1 MLGAHRLLQ
10 VEASAR
16 RGSVEVFSLD
26 DKGRRREKEED
37 GGKKCAR
44 PLPPRCDV
52 APGEAKS
59 SLSLR
64 EGERKRRQLVFEEDP
79 AESGE
84 GVNTHTHTHTHTE
97 VVEEERPDLQ
107 CFLGWT

>member
-1 MLGAHRLLQ
+1 M
-10 VEASAR
+10 SMC
-16 RGSVEVFSLD
+16 FPWMI
-26 DKGRRREKEED
+26 KGGGGKKKKKKKTKRRR
-37 GGKKCAR
+37 KKCAR
-44 PLPPRCDV
+44 LLPPRCDV

-84 GVNTHTHTHTHTE
+84 GVNTHTHTHTHAHTE
-97 VVEEERPDLQ
+97 VVEEEERPDIQ
-107 CFLGWT
+107 CFLGWI